1 MTVEDTVTPP
11 NDESAGEGVVS
22 ASVPD
27 VSDDE
32 PQGTA
37 VAPDAAP
44 EVAAPEVAAREVA
57 QADST
62 TPEPPRTN
70 RNSPARARPIA
81 QANAVVDGV
90 VAREAYAVSLDTFEG
105 PLDLLLHLV
114 RRHELD
120 VLDIPISFIT
130 RKYLEFIEV
139 AQALDIEV
147 AGEYLVMAATLA
159 FLKSRELLPSD
170 PLPEEESS
178 GRDDGVDPRQE
189 LIRRL
194 VEYEKFRMAGLELDA
209 RPIVG
214 RDVFPRGGDVDVLP
228 PEPDLAPITL
238 FRLAEAYGR
247 ILDRAR
253 ILKTHDVEIEPVTVR
268 QRMKQL
274 SLLLGDSPRVE
285 FEALFLDRTWS
296 SERELRQMLV
306 VTLMSVLEMVKLGV
320 MSVQQPEGSE
330 TIVLERIG
338 EAATVARVV
347 ETFREEDEAPPDL
360 AKAAEAFELEQAL
373 AADLDGPDRG
383 VLETDAVTSFARGS
397 VDPSAFDLAGAAA
410 AAFARGPDV
419 ESTHADT
426 DSNFDDEAENAAET
440 AARNPGASAVHS
452 SVEGEGDDAASSAV
466 EVPPQGPEVDEREFD
481 VAEDVTNAGDE
492 TTAGDV
498 EPGPAETPVEA
509 PNEAP
514 SEAPVEA
521 PSEAPVEAPSEA
533 PDEAP
538 IEAPSETPN
547 EAPVEAPIESPRPSV
562 ETVEVTVPEVPA
574 PSITMTEDTEDS
586 LPATSPDPTEDALA
600 SDDNDSL

>member
-1 MTVEDTVTPP
+1 VPTP
-11 NDESAGEGVVS
+11 
-22 ASVPD
+22 SVDIREARGPARSTTRATAQPVRRPD
-27 VSDDE
+27 V
-32 PQGTA
+32 
-37 VAPDAAP
+37 
-44 EVAAPEVAAREVA
+44 
-57 QADST
+57 
-62 TPEPPRTN
+62 
-70 RNSPARARPIA
+70 
-81 QANAVVDGV
+81 VVDGV
-90 VAREAYAVSLDTFEG
+90 VAREAYAVSMDTFEG

-170 PLPEEESS
+170 PLPEEESA
-178 GRDDGVDPRQE
+178 GREDGVDPRQE

-214 RDVFPRGGDVDVLP
+214 RDVFPRGGDVDVFP
-228 PEPDLAPITL
+228 PEPDLAPVTL

-253 ILKTHDVEIEPVTVR
+253 ILKTHDVDIEPVTVR

-274 SLLLGDSPRVE
+274 SLLLGDAPRVE

-360 AKAAEAFELEQAL
+360 AKAAEDFELEQAL
-373 AADLDGPDRG
+373 AADLDGPDAADR
-383 VLETDAVTSFARGS
+383 
-397 VDPSAFDLAGAAA
+397 GAAA
-410 AAFARGPDV
+410 SPVSYARGAIDLSADELASVAAATFARGPDLGATRGV
-419 ESTHADT
+419 EASTERP
-426 DSNFDDEAENAAET
+426 DSPEGGGGLD
-440 AARNPGASAVHS
+440 
-452 SVEGEGDDAASSAV
+452 GEGAAVGDHTRADAASPAAGTPIT
-466 EVPPQGPEVDEREFD
+466 PPPAPLADG
-481 VAEDVTNAGDE
+481 GD
-492 TTAGDV
+492 GND
-498 EPGPAETPVEA
+498 PSL
-509 PNEAP
+509 AP
-514 SEAPVEA
+514 SP
-521 PSEAPVEAPSEA
+521 PSGTA
-533 PDEAP
+533 
-538 IEAPSETPN
+538 
-547 EAPVEAPIESPRPSV
+547 
-562 ETVEVTVPEVPA
+562 PA
-574 PSITMTEDTEDS
+574 PT
-586 LPATSPDPTEDALA
+586 ADAAA
-600 SDDNDSL
+600 SDDPVSP